1 MKLSILT
8 KKITLYLIGFII
20 ILIAWEIYAS
30 IKDFELIFPR
40 INTIFDSLIKILKT
54 KETYSLILTSLI
66 RIIISLIIALIV
78 SLFITF
84 CYSMINESINLYRP
98 ILTIFKST
106 PLVIISL
113 FIYMAFSGDFG
124 PIFVN
129 ILVSIPIIT
138 EGLINGI
145 NSIDKDIV
153 DQFKLEKTNKFQKF
167 ILLELPMNKNTLIM
181 VILQTLGLSFKVIIM
196 AEYLCQTNNSI
207 GKTLESIKAALAFNE
222 LIAWGIIIVLIV
234 SILELLIN
242 KINKSLDN

>member
-1 MKLSILT
+1 MKLSTLT

-20 ILIAWEIYAS
+20 IIIAWDIYAS
-30 IKDFELIFPR
+30 IKNFELVFPR
-40 INTIFDSLIKILKT
+40 INTIFDSLIKLLKT
-54 KETYSLILTSLI
+54 KETYELIIASLV
-66 RIIISLIIALIV
+66 RIIISLIIALII

-84 CYSMINESINLYRP
+84 CYSMVNESINLYRP

-207 GKTLESIKAALAFNE
+207 GKTLESIKAALLFNE